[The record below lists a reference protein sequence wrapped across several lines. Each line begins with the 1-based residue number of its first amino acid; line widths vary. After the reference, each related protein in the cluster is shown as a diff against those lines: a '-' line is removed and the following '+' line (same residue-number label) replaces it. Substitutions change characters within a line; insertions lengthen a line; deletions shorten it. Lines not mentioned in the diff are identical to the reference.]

1 MLPVAGQIQRATD
14 TAKFAAG
21 RLADLPSPR
30 FADTELA
37 LDELR
42 QRIDAAADYLKTIR
56 PEQFDGSGARTISY
70 NAGGAPLQ
78 SSGTAAGVK
87 PARTYGPVGM
97 KIAVMGAGAVGCY
110 YGFKLARAGHD
121 VMLIGRPQHIEAIER
136 EGLRLETQT
145 FDERIRVSASTEGSA
160 VQGAQLVLFC
170 VKSTDTESG
179 AAAIKPHL
187 APDAV
192 VLSLQNGVENADRL
206 RALLPQ
212 EVIAAAVYV
221 GTEMAGPGHVRHHG
235 RGELVIERSKASDD
249 LARALIAAGVPTDI
263 SDDVRGA
270 LWAKLITN
278 CAYNALSAITQLP
291 YGRLVKG
298 EGVTVVLRD
307 LVDECVA
314 VAKTDGVTLP
324 GDVDAA
330 VRKIAETAAG
340 QYSSTAQ
347 DLARGKR
354 SEIDHLNGFIV
365 RRGEALD
372 VATPANRMLHAIVKL
387 IESK

>member
-1 MLPVAGQIQRATD
+1 
-14 TAKFAAG
+14 
-21 RLADLPSPR
+21 
-30 FADTELA
+30 
-37 LDELR
+37 
-42 QRIDAAADYLKTIR
+42 
-56 PEQFDGSGARTISY
+56 
-70 NAGGAPLQ
+70 
-78 SSGTAAGVK
+78 
-87 PARTYGPVGM
+87 M

-110 YGFKLARAGHD
+110 YGGMLARAGHD
-121 VMLIGRPQHIEAIER
+121 VVLIGRPQHVQAVER
-136 EGLRLETQT
+136 QGLRLET

-187 APDAV
+187 APDALV
-192 VLSLQNGVENADRL
+192 MSLQNGVENADRL

-212 EVIAAAVYV
+212 EVAAAVVYI

-235 RGELVIERSKASDD
+235 RGELVIEPSKASDD
-249 LARALIAAGVPTDI
+249 VARALIAAGVPTDI
-263 SDDVRGA
+263 SDNVRGA
-270 LWAKLITN
+270 LWAKLILN
-278 CAYNALSAITQLP
+278 RAYNALSAITQLP

-298 EGVTVVLRD
+298 EGITAVMRD

-314 VAKTDGVTLP
+314 VAKADDVKIP
-324 GDVDAA
+324 GNVDAA
-330 VRKIAETAAG
+330 VRKIAETVPG

-354 SEIDHLNGFIV
+354 SEIDHLNGLIL
-365 RRGEALD
+365 RRGEVLG
-372 VATPANRMLHAIVKL
+372 VATPANRLLHAIVKL